1 MNSRTPKLRAA
12 YAAWVACALFF
23 FTGRAFVPHLG
34 VQNDEALFAAAVYP
48 PHGGIYIV
56 QLGHSK
62 YPLML
67 MSYLGTLKSW
77 IYRPVF
83 RWFGTS
89 VSALRDPMLLAG
101 TATVWLFYLLLR
113 SISGERAGII
123 GCSLLAV
130 DSLYLLTIC
139 FDWGPVALQHLLLV
153 SAILLL
159 FRFYQTHRTPALAG
173 GFYLMGL
180 AMWDKAIAL
189 WLLGGI
195 FVAGIGIFPR
205 PILRVTG
212 FWRVLTAVLAF
223 ALGSLPLIVY
233 NVDNHWETFRNHRYE
248 LNALSSKA
256 ELLAGTADA
265 SAMFGWLVD
274 ENWKTPVP
282 HQPKGWIQSAAVK
295 ISALAGHPRRNLMLY
310 AFALALLLA
319 PLARGHELRAILFA
333 LIAMVV
339 GWLQMAITV
348 NAGGSVHHAILLWP
362 LPEMAI
368 GVSLAAASRRLGRA
382 GIPAVTAVTGVLVVS
397 SLLVTNEYFKMMNRN
412 GGGMNWTNAIF
423 GLSDYLKG
431 VQATGVYSMDW
442 GIMDSLRLLNRGKLP
457 LEIGFDQIGKPAISP
472 EERSLVHQMIGT
484 PEHVFVAHTADFQFF
499 KGYSEKLLTF
509 AAEAGY
515 QRQMMA
521 VISDAYG
528 RQVYEVYRFAR
539 AP

>member
-1 MNSRTPKLRAA
+1 
-12 YAAWVACALFF
+12 
-23 FTGRAFVPHLG
+23 
-34 VQNDEALFAAAVYP
+34 
-48 PHGGIYIV
+48 
-56 QLGHSK
+56 
-62 YPLML
+62 ML

-180 AMWDKAIAL
+180 AMWDKAISL

-195 FVAGIGIFPR
+195 LVAGIGIFPR

-233 NVDNHWETFRNHRYE
+233 NVDNNWETFRNHRYE
-248 LNALSSKA
+248 LNAISGKA

-282 HQPKGWIQSAAVK
+282 HQPKGWIQSATVK

-310 AFALALLLA
+310 GFALALLLA

-333 LIAMVV
+333 LIVMVV

-412 GGGMNWTNAIF
+412 GGGMNWTDAIF
-423 GLSDYLKG
+423 GLSDYLKR

-457 LEIGFDQIGKPAISP
+457 LEIGFDQIGKPVISP
-472 EERSLVHQMIGT
+472 EERFLVHQMIGT

-499 KGYSEKLLTF
+499 KGYSEKLLKF
-509 AAEAGY
+509 AADAGY